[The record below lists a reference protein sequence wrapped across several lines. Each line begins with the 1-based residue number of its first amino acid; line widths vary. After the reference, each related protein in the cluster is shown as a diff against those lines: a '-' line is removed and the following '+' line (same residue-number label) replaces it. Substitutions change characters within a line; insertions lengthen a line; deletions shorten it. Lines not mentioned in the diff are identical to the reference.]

1 MPDAVTL
8 LSVTCSDRELNH
20 FTRQPCFS
28 VSGDPP
34 SGILP
39 LRDPRSLSWSHEAKV
54 EESQPGSDPTSALGP
69 P

>member
-1 MPDAVTL
+1 MAVFTRPGWAQEVHVLSLINSFCSLSICYMPEAVTL

-34 SGILP
+34 GGILP
-39 LRDPRSLSWSHEAKV
+39 
-54 EESQPGSDPTSALGP
+54 
-69 P
+69 